1 MWQLQLLFQDRFL
14 YPFQNALFRWVGET
28 NWSAVLWYSI
38 HPLYWMRVELLISL
52 HLSTASHYILCKS
65 TLPSVFFFLLQLQ
78 LPAPPFWRL
87 RAKREIVS
95 FLFTKVNYEDSTD
108 SVFLETTLISI
119 FQLLSRNRITLMD
132 IDRNFIFK
140 YQFLEVPAVF
150 VPNTSTDIPCT
161 YTPVWTWVFHS
172 VWP

>member
-1 MWQLQLLFQDRFL
+1 MSWW
-14 YPFQNALFRWVGET
+14 NK
-28 NWSAVLWYSI
+28 
-38 HPLYWMRVELLISL
+38 LISCL
-52 HLSTASHYILCKS
+52 VIQHTS
-65 TLPSVFFFLLQLQ
+65 TLLDEGGTIDILASVHCQPLHFVQIHSSECFFFLLQLQ

-108 SVFLETTLISI
+108 SIFLETTLISI
-119 FQLLSRNRITLMD
+119 FKLLSRNRITLMD